1 MDEKAVQTA
10 TPKNIPVLLT
20 ETEDDLHRWS
30 AIYFETQVTTS
41 TRSQKEQKRDLALF
55 LSFMAQEAGNTL
67 RSSWSPRVTKD
78 FLTGLQNTFKEDGSR
93 KWSDRTINRMTAHL
107 KTFAK
112 WIHQHRPFPLGAPME
127 KIKMLSVG
135 NQLEIERALTK
146 QERNRILDAADQLL
160 LVGGRSRDRHRNGG
174 ATPPQ
179 RKNFRPYRNRAI
191 IYTLIETGMRRSAII
206 SLNLV
211 DIDFDRRILSV
222 VEKGGSVQPYPIS
235 RQGLA
240 AISDYLE
247 QERAGDQEKWQAH
260 ALFLSALCNPHGDGR
275 LTPRVINTVWN
286 QVRDFAGVDKDKTPH
301 SARHGMGV
309 FIMEKTG
316 NVAAVQR
323 QLGHKNAS
331 FSLQYSRITN
341 DELKRILDER

>member
-1 MDEKAVQTA
+1 MTQKAVQIA
-10 TPKNIPVLLT
+10 PSKSIALAAG
-20 ETEDDLHRWS
+20 EIRDDLHEW
-30 AIYFETQVTTS
+30 ATIYFATQVTTS
-41 TRSQKEQKRDLALF
+41 PRSQKEQRRDLTLF
-55 LSFMAQEAGNTL
+55 LTFLRQEFGNTL
-67 RSSWSPRVTKD
+67 RPTWSPRASGD
-78 FLTGLQNTFKEDGSR
+78 FLFALQNTVKVDGTK
-93 KWSDRTINRMTAHL
+93 KWSDRTVNRVTAHL

-112 WIHQHRPFPLGAPME
+112 WIHQHRPFPLGQPMA
-127 KIKMLSVG
+127 KITMLSVG
-135 NQLEIERALTK
+135 NHLEIERALTK

-160 LVGGRSRDRHRNGG
+160 LVGGRSRDRHRHGG
-174 ATPPQ
+174 TKPPQ
-179 RKNFRPYRNRAI
+179 RKSFRPYRNRAI
-191 IYTLIETGMRRSAII
+191 IYTLIETGMRRAAIT

-211 DIDFDRRILSV
+211 DIDFDRRILAV

-240 AISDYLE
+240 AIRDYLDH
-247 QERAGDQEKWQAH
+247 ERKEDQEKWQSH
-260 ALFLSALCNPHGDGR
+260 ALFLAASASPHGDGR
-275 LTPRVINTVWN
+275 LNPKGINTVWN

>member
-1 MDEKAVQTA
+1 MTGKTGQIAP
-10 TPKNIPVLLT
+10 PKNYVLT
-20 ETEDDLHRWS
+20 AGEIHDDLREWFT
-30 AIYFETQVTTS
+30 IYFATQVTTS
-41 TRSQKEQKRDLALF
+41 PRSQKEQVRDLSLF
-55 LSFMAQEAGNTL
+55 LSFLQQEFGNTL
-67 RSSWSPRVTKD
+67 RLTWSPRASRD
-78 FLTGLQNTFKEDGSR
+78 FLSALQNTVKDDGAK
-93 KWSDRTINRMTAHL
+93 KWSDRTVNRMTAHL

-112 WIHQHRPFPLGAPME
+112 WIHQHRPFPLGQPMA
-127 KIKMLSVG
+127 KITMLSVG
-135 NQLEIERALTK
+135 NHLEIERALTK

-160 LVGGRSRDRHRNGG
+160 LVGGRSGDRHRHGG
-174 ATPPQ
+174 TTPPQ
-179 RKNFRPYRNRAI
+179 RKSFRPYRNRAI
-191 IYTLIETGMRRSAII
+191 IYTLIETGMRRTAITN
-206 SLNLV
+206 LNLV

-235 RQGLA
+235 RQGIA
-240 AISDYLE
+240 AIRDYLA
-247 QERAGDQEKWQAH
+247 QERGEDFQKWQSH
-260 ALFLSALCNPHGDGR
+260 ALFLASSVSPHGDGR
-275 LTPRVINTVWN
+275 LNPKGINTVWN
-286 QVRDFAGVDKDKTPH
+286 QVRDFAGVDKEKTPH